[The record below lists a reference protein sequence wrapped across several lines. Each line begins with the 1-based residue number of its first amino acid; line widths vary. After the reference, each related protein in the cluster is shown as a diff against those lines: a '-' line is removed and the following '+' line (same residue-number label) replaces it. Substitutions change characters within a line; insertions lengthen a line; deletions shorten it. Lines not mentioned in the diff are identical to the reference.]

1 MKKIFSTPFVIVL
14 QLVVVCAAVNAQK
27 LDLKWKTDTLIRV
40 PESVLYDAGKNILY
54 VACID
59 GKPDEKDGK
68 GYIAKVSTAGK
79 IETLEWATGLDAPK
93 GMGLYKNNLYV
104 TDITRICVIDVT
116 TGKVT
121 AKIEIDGAQFLNDIT
136 IDKNGTVY
144 ASDSRGNK
152 IYTLKNNKPDLYF
165 ETPEFKGVNGLL
177 SIGEGLYVV
186 DFGTGINYK
195 LSADKKLTK
204 FSETSQGADGIVSLG
219 NDEYLVSS
227 WHGEVHYVN
236 SKGQSQK
243 LLDTKDQKIS
253 AADLGYDPKTKTVYV
268 PNFFSNTVTAYN
280 VSK

>member
-1 MKKIFSTPFVIVL
+1 MKKILSTPLIIVF
-14 QLVVVCAAVNAQK
+14 LVTVASATLTAQK

-40 PESVLYDAGKNILY
+40 PESVLYDAAKNILY

-79 IETLEWATGLDAPK
+79 IETLEWVTGLDAPK
-93 GMGLYKNNLYV
+93 GMGLFKNNLYV
-104 TDITRICVIDVT
+104 ADITRICVIDIV
-116 TGKVT
+116 TGKIT

-136 IDKNGTVY
+136 VDKNGTVY
-144 ASDSRGNK
+144 ASDSRKNK
-152 IYTLKNNKPDLYF
+152 IYTLKNNKAELYF
-165 ETPEFKGVNGLL
+165 ESPEFKGINGLL
-177 SIGEGLYVV
+177 AISDGLYVV

-204 FSETSQGADGIVSLG
+204 FSETSQGADGIVSIG

-236 SKGQSQK
+236 AKGSQK

-268 PNFFSNTVTAYN
+268 PNFYMNTVTAYS
-280 VSK
+280 VVK